1 MVTGII
7 AYLGLDPKG
16 GWHETEPYLVSKD
29 TQYISEINVH
39 VLNVGV
45 LKIDPKNFYCKIM
58 NVRQLKFW
66 QEYFT
71 YTKNKFS
78 SLHM

>member
-16 GWHETEPYLVSKD
+16 GWYETEPYLVSKD

-39 VLNVGV
+39 FFLLSHWDLEMFVIAAQPKLYRPLYVLLQMWTIQQVSQGA
-45 LKIDPKNFYCKIM
+45 
-58 NVRQLKFW
+58 W
-66 QEYFT
+66 G
-71 YTKNKFS
+71 
-78 SLHM
+78 

>member
-16 GWHETEPYLVSKD
+16 GWYETEPYLVSKD

-39 VLNVGV
+39 F
-45 LKIDPKNFYCKIM
+45 FY
-58 NVRQLKFW
+58 
-66 QEYFT
+66 
-71 YTKNKFS
+71 
-78 SLHM
+78 